1 MKENKTPLYIFAYYL
16 SSVPVIVTHTFQK
29 KTVLCSPVKILKN
42 ASIYLK
48 YISYK
53 YENVM

>member
-1 MKENKTPLYIFAYYL
+1 MQENKTPLYIFAYYL